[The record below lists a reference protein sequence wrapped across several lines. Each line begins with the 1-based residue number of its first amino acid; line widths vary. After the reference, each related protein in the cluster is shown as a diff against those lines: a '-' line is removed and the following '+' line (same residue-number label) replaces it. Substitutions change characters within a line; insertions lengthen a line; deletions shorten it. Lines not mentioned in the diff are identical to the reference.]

1 MPLRASFWAAFAFA
15 GAFYV
20 LLVDSVALPEL
31 YAGAVATALA
41 VIGSELARRNGLRGG
56 AARLRWVARGWHA
69 VARLPADVFW
79 VSLAAMAQL
88 VSPARS
94 RGVLRAVRFDH
105 GQADDPAD
113 IGRRALAEALGSF
126 TPNTIVIGIDQDRN
140 LILVHQLRRSGG
152 PEGVDVL
159 GLG

>member
-1 MPLRASFWAAFAFA
+1 MT

-20 LLVDSVALPEL
+20 LLVDTVAPPEM
-31 YAGAVATALA
+31 YAGAVACTLA
-41 VIGSELARRNGLRGG
+41 AIGCELARRNGLGAGAVRRG
-56 AARLRWVARGWHA
+56 WVARGWRA

-79 VSLAAMAQL
+79 VSIAAVAQL

-105 GQADDPAD
+105 GPADDPAD
-113 IGRRALAEALGSF
+113 LGRRALAEALGSF
-126 TPNTIVIGIDQDRN
+126 TPNTIVIGIDQERN

-152 PEGVDVL
+152 SEGVDVL